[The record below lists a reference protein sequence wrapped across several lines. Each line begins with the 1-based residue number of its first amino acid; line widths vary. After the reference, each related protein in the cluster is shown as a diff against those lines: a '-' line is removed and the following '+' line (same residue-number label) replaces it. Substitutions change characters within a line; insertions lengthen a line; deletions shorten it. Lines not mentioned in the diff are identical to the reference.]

1 MEDTMSDNHGDPG
14 LGRNEPD
21 EPVFGTTQPDEPV
34 FGTTEPDEPVFTGI
48 DDHEQTSDARALVRS
63 GWHRVNIGHLVMGL
77 AFLCFVGAW
86 ALVQADVVTG
96 DEVRW
101 LLPIPWL
108 VAGAVGLVTVAV
120 SSARRHGVRR

>member
-1 MEDTMSDNHGDPG
+1 MEHPMSDPFHTTGDPTG
-14 LGRNEPD
+14 DPAVTEAPSWTPPT
-21 EPVFGTTQPDEPV
+21 EPVGTEGPAPDGDRP
-34 FGTTEPDEPVFTGI
+34 
-48 DDHEQTSDARALVRS
+48 S
-63 GWHRVNIGHLVMGL
+63 GWHRVNVGHLVMGM

-96 DEVRW
+96 DEIRW

>member
-1 MEDTMSDNHGDPG
+1 MS
-14 LGRNEPD
+14 EQD
-21 EPVFGTTQPDEPV
+21 ESMLEK
-34 FGTTEPDEPVFTGI
+34 
-48 DDHEQTSDARALVRS
+48 LVDS
-63 GWHRVNIGHLVMGL
+63 GWHPVNIGHLVMGL

-96 DEVRW
+96 DDIRW

-108 VAGAVGLVTVAV
+108 VAGAVGLGAVAF

>member
-1 MEDTMSDNHGDPG
+1 MSDLFDTPEHGTG
-14 LGRNEPD
+14 SEGRE
-21 EPVFGTTQPDEPV
+21 
-34 FGTTEPDEPVFTGI
+34 
-48 DDHEQTSDARALVRS
+48 LVQS
-63 GWHRVNIGHLVMGL
+63 GWHRVSVGHLVMGL

-96 DEVRW
+96 DEIRW